1 MSLQC
6 IPSDGQNGATI
17 VSYQW
22 VKDGM
27 VLTDGVRVTGTTQS
41 TLSIASV
48 TLLDQGMY
56 QCSATNV
63 DGVSSGLSNT
73 VQVSVSGM

>member
-17 VSYQW
+17 TSYQW

-27 VLTDGVRVTGTTQS
+27 VLTDGGRVTGTTKS

-56 QCSATNV
+56 QCNATNV

>member
-1 MSLQC
+1 MCTPNDEALVA
-6 IPSDGQNGATI
+6 G
-17 VSYQW
+17 YQW

-27 VLTDGVRVTGTTQS
+27 VLTDGGRVTGTTQS

-63 DGVSSGLSNT
+63 DGVSSGLSNV
-73 VQVSVSGM
+73 VQVTIYGMSTLK